1 MNMFRNIFRST
12 GLIGIFR
19 GLTPEDVESIASAA
33 IENGL
38 RIIEVP
44 LNSPR
49 PLVSI
54 ERLATIVN
62 ADVVIGAGTVT
73 TPQEVEAVAAAGGQ
87 LIVTPYAR
95 VDVVLKAKELGMIV
109 VPGAMTPTE
118 IAAMADCGAD
128 AVKIFPTDIMPPA
141 GVKAMRAIL
150 PRDLLLAPVG
160 GITLDNME
168 AYVEAGAN
176 GFGLGS
182 ALYRAGDSPNSV
194 ARKTALFTSHMKS
207 LIKTQNQAGN
217 PC

>member
-1 MNMFRNIFRST
+1 MNMFRTILKST

-19 GLTPEDVESIASAA
+19 GLVPEDVDPIASAA

-49 PLVSI
+49 PFDSI
-54 ERLATIVN
+54 ERLATIVH
-62 ADVVIGAGTVT
+62 ADVIVGAGTVT
-73 TPQEVEAVAAAGGQ
+73 TTQEVESVAAAGGQ

-95 VDVVLKAKELGMIV
+95 VDVVLKAKKLGLIV

-128 AVKIFPTDIMPPA
+128 AVKVFPTDIIPPA
-141 GVKAMRAIL
+141 GVKALRSVL
-150 PRDLLLAPVG
+150 PRDLLLIPVG
-160 GITLDNME
+160 GVTLDNME
-168 AYVEAGAN
+168 PYVEAGAD

-182 ALYRAGDSPNSV
+182 ALYRAGDHPDSV
-194 ARKTALFTSHMKS
+194 ARKTALFINHMKF
-207 LIKTQNQAGN
+207 LLRTET
-217 PC
+217 